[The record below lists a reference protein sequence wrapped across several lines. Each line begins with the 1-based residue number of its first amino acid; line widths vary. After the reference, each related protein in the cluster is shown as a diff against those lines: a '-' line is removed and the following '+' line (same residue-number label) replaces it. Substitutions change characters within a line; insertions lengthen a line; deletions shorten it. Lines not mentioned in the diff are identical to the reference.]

1 MKAHDELLWTSGR
14 AKVAA
19 GQRLTD
25 AETEVLK
32 FYGGAA
38 ALRPIDRKSI
48 DQRSII
54 RKHITPDL
62 VVYTKPSPIKWSSS

>member
-38 ALRPIDRKSI
+38 ALRQGFTLLLAANCAI
-48 DQRSII
+48 QRLTSGRRGIAF
-54 RKHITPDL
+54 ITSFPRA
-62 VVYTKPSPIKWSSS
+62 